1 MIKIST
7 AEKRLNLGEHHDCL
21 KLISEVRAET
31 ETSADIDPKV
41 YAMEAEV
48 FANYYRRKEDFENY
62 YKSGLQFLAYTPAS
76 ELTVDEHKQW
86 ATKMGMAVLL
96 GRHIFNIAELVSNF
110 ATN

>member
-7 AEKRLNLGEHHDCL
+7 AEKRLNLGEHHDCF

-41 YAMEAEV
+41 YALEAEV

-62 YKSGLQFLAYTPAS
+62 YKSGL
-76 ELTVDEHKQW
+76 
-86 ATKMGMAVLL
+86 
-96 GRHIFNIAELVSNF
+96 
-110 ATN
+110 